1 MYCRRYVLFLAWND
15 RRYRM
20 GISANP
26 QIDLSFLHH
35 TEDYQRVAFISP
47 PLPLAFSEYLLSLF
61 STAEER
67 TGMPYRLNKSWFWK
81 KERGFNSILN
91 SRFKMVKNE
100 LANLGEEYLAS
111 EPVIFDYHSG
121 LYIDHAAMHEYED
134 VLEQIL
140 QGRIQYLW
148 EIDRRLREQGQQVD
162 NLEDILHLL
171 VLKGRVM
178 KVPSVKYSPNQ
189 GMACNRC
196 GHQYRVV
203 KTFCP
208 SGQKECYYCQ
218 ECLLLGES
226 KPCDALYAVPAKI
239 SAEDKMVSS
248 VRLCLDISFS
258 MAQYEA
264 FEGLTRFVRK
274 DSMDECLVWEACGAG
289 RPETVFGAV
298 REALKRGGKVLF
310 GVPRKDVLDDLV
322 IRIEKAF
329 PGIPVAV
336 RYGKPRPYS
345 MVSRIVVASTHH
357 ALKFYRNF
365 DLVILDESD
374 AFPFRANPIL
384 INALRRARKVEGK
397 FIYLTPTPEPDVY
410 AKAQRGE
417 IKVIQIPARQHG
429 HPLPVPQLVVEKETG
444 IPDRLISV
452 IRETLEEDQ
461 AQILIVVPHEEA
473 SLRTCQW
480 IENRLTDLGTLPF
493 RSEGVLGT
501 SAGDHN
507 RDKKINAF
515 IRGEASILVTTGLTV
530 RGDLA
535 PNSNLAVL
543 GSEHEIFDEGYLLQL
558 AGRVGWSTSYPNGKA
573 WFFASQITREM
584 EGVVRKIKLLN
595 EEAHKK
601 GFLDQTNKKCHRS
614 LR

>member
-1 MYCRRYVLFLAWND
+1 
-15 RRYRM
+15 M

-35 TEDYQRVAFISP
+35 TENYQRVAFISP
-47 PLPLAFSEYLLSLF
+47 PLPLALSEYLLSMF
-61 STAEER
+61 SSAEER
-67 TGMPYRLNKSWFWK
+67 IGIPYRPNKPWFWR
-81 KERGFNSILN
+81 KERGFHSILY
-91 SRFKMVKNE
+91 SRFKMVKHE
-100 LANLGEEYLAS
+100 LAKLGEVYLAS

-121 LYIDHAAMHEYED
+121 LYADYDVLHEYD
-134 VLEQIL
+134 GVLEQIL

-148 EIDRRLREQGQQVD
+148 EIGRQLSEQGLQVD

-178 KVPSVKYSPNQ
+178 RVPSVKYSPKQ
-189 GMACNRC
+189 GMSCNRC

-203 KTFCP
+203 KTFCT
-208 SGQKECYYCQ
+208 SGQKDCYYCQ
-218 ECLLLGES
+218 ECLLLGGS

-239 SAEDKMVSS
+239 SAEEKMVSS
-248 VRLCLDISFS
+248 VRLNLDISFS

-264 FEGLTRFVRK
+264 FEEMTRFVRK
-274 DSMDECLVWEACGAG
+274 DSMAECLVWEACGAG

-322 IRIEKAF
+322 ERIEKAF
-329 PGIPVAV
+329 PGISVAV

-357 ALKFYRNF
+357 ALKYYRNF

-384 INALRRARKVEGK
+384 INALRRARRVEGK
-397 FIYLTPTPEPDVY
+397 LIYLTPTPAPDVY

-429 HPLPVPQLVVEKETG
+429 HPLPVPQLMLENEGFENG
-444 IPDRLISV
+444 IPERLMWV

-461 AQILIVVPHEEA
+461 TQLLVAVPHEEA
-473 SLRTCQW
+473 SERTCRW
-480 IENRLTDLGTLPF
+480 IEERLAALGASAF
-493 RSEGVLGT
+493 RSEGVVGT

-507 RDKKINAF
+507 RDRKINAF
-515 IRGEASILVTTGLTV
+515 IKGEISILVTTGLTV

-535 PNSNLAVL
+535 AHSNLAVL

-558 AGRVGWSTSYPNGKA
+558 AGRVGWSASYPHGKV
-573 WFFASQITREM
+573 WFFASRTTREI
-584 EGVVRKIKLLN
+584 EGAVRKIRLLN
-595 EEAHKK
+595 EEANKR
-601 GFLDQTNKKCHRS
+601 GFLDQTKTNYHRS